1 MLSVVSIDPAGR
13 SGQQESQDPA
23 DAAHVGRRFRRDQ
36 EAPVRTRVTHD
47 RLLVGGEGDPADQM
61 AHASEHHIKYGDVRL
76 HSIRLSVKH
85 RPHLEIVLGDPEVLP
100 DHARTQWISFASCEE
115 G

>member
-1 MLSVVSIDPAGR
+1 MGD
-13 SGQQESQDPA
+13 
-23 DAAHVGRRFRRDQ
+23 
-36 EAPVRTRVTHD
+36 
-47 RLLVGGEGDPADQM
+47 EGDPAGQM
-61 AHASEHHIKYGDVRL
+61 AHAGERHIKYGDVRL

-85 RPHLEIVLGDPEVLP
+85 GPHLEIILGDPEVLP